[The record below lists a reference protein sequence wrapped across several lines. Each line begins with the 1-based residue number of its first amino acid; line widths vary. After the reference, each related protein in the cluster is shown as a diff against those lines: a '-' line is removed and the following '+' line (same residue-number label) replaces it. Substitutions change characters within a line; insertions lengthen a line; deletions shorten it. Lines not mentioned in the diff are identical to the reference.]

1 MALSYSICVPNH
13 FIFQNCESFISHTKY
28 KIIYRYHPILYNLL
42 QSSLYPFHFLSL
54 QFLQFKIYTMPSFD
68 LVSKVDLQTLD
79 NAVNTVEKEIRNR
92 FDFKGNH
99 VVIDLNK
106 KDFKLNLESES
117 EMKINQ
123 IIDVLIS
130 KSMKQG
136 LAAEIYDLSKEPFQS
151 GKVVKKEIPVRNGIK
166 QEDAKKIVKL
176 IKDSGLKVQAAIM
189 DDIIRITAKKI
200 DDLQAVIQASKGW
213 DLGLA
218 FQYVNM
224 KN

>member
-1 MALSYSICVPNH
+1 
-13 FIFQNCESFISHTKY
+13 
-28 KIIYRYHPILYNLL
+28 
-42 QSSLYPFHFLSL
+42 
-54 QFLQFKIYTMPSFD
+54 MPSFD
-68 LVSKVDLQTLD
+68 IVSKVDLQTLD
-79 NAVNTVEKEIRNR
+79 NAVNTASKEIKNR

-106 KDFKLNLESES
+106 KDLKLNLEADS
-117 EMKINQ
+117 EMKLSQ

-136 LAAEIYDLSKEPFQS
+136 LAAEIYDLSKEPYQS
-151 GKVVKKEIPVRNGIK
+151 GKIVKKEIPVRNGIS

-176 IKDSGLKVQAAIM
+176 IKDAKFKVQASIM
-189 DDIIRITAKKI
+189 DDIVRVSGKKI

-218 FQYVNM
+218 LQYVNM